1 MYEIIVLN
9 GLVIV
14 LCVMGMPIAVS
25 IGIAAAFVLIFL
37 LNFTGPVVAVSM
49 IGQVS
54 NYSFVAIPLFIFL
67 SNLMTVSGITERLV
81 YFSMGIV
88 GHIRGGLSHV
98 SVLTNI
104 LLAGMSGSMVA
115 DTAAVTAIFSPSMKK
130 AGYPVG
136 YIAAICSVG
145 AIIGPTIPPSINF
158 ILIGCIGDISILRLF
173 LAGVIPGLVIGLAL
187 IISGYITARVKN
199 FPAEERVPLRE
210 TVRRFPPAIAA
221 LVIPVIILGG
231 MRIGAFTPTEAGA
244 VGCVYIILVSVFYF
258 KKMTFSNFRQSLLEG
273 SEATAKTFFLIAT
286 GGLFSFVV
294 TVLEIGPKIS
304 ELFVSFATP
313 LAFLSMIAFGFFLIG
328 FFLDGPPVVVI
339 FIPLLMPACKA
350 IGVDP
355 IQFSVVFS
363 IACLMGSFTPPVA
376 AAMYMACSITGA
388 SVNEYMKE
396 GWPCFIPIFVVEAL
410 LVVFP
415 QLSLWLPNL
424 VMGVA
429 K

>member
-1 MYEIIVLN
+1 MFDIIVLN
-9 GLVIV
+9 GLAIGFC
-14 LCVMGMPIAVS
+14 LLGMPIAIS
-25 IGIAAAFVLIFL
+25 IGISAAIVLIFL
-37 LNFTGPVVAVSM
+37 LHFSGPVVAVSM
-49 IGQVS
+49 IGQVA
-54 NYSFVAIPLFIFL
+54 NYSYVAIPLFIFL

-81 YFSMGIV
+81 HFSMGIV

-136 YIAAICSVG
+136 YIAAICSCG

-158 ILIGCIGDISILRLF
+158 ILIGCLGDVSILRLF
-173 LAGVIPGLVIGLAL
+173 LAGVIPGLIIGFCL

-199 FPAEERVPLRE
+199 FPAEERVPMIE
-210 TVRRFPPAIAA
+210 TVRRFPPALAA

-231 MRIGAFTPTEAGA
+231 MRIGMFTPTEAGA
-244 VGCVYIILVSVFYF
+244 VGAVYIILVSVFYF
-258 KKMTFSNFRQSLLEG
+258 KKMTFSSFRQALLEA
-273 SEATAKTFFLIAT
+273 SEASAKTFFLIAT

-294 TVLEIGPKIS
+294 TVLEVGPKIS
-304 ELFVSFATP
+304 EFFVSFSTP
-313 LAFLSMIAFGFFLIG
+313 LTFLSMIAIGFFIIG
-328 FFLDGPPVVVI
+328 FFLDGPPVIVI
-339 FIPLLMPACKA
+339 FVPLLMPACKA
-350 IGVDP
+350 VGVDP
-355 IQFSVVFS
+355 IHFSVVFS

-388 SVNEYMKE
+388 SVNEYFRD
-396 GWPCFIPIFVVEAL
+396 GWPCFIPIFVAL
-410 LVVFP
+410 ALFVLFP